1 MATKK
6 SKKASINHNTKA
18 GIGAGLAAAA
28 LAAAAGTYFLYGS
41 KEATKN
47 RKAVKSWMLKAKAE
61 VLEGIEKAQN
71 MTQKDYE
78 ALVKAVSGAYAGIEG
93 ISKTD
98 LTTFTKD
105 MKAQWDGMAKTATK
119 ATKAAS
125 KKSSA
130 KKSTK
135 KAVAK
140 KAATK
145 KVSKKA
151 TKKTAKKA

>member
-6 SKKASINHNTKA
+6 TSKKAEGISDSTKV

-41 KEATKN
+41 KNADKN
-47 RKAVKSWMLKAKAE
+47 RKTVKSWMLKAKAE

-71 MTQKDYE
+71 MTQKDYD

-98 LTTFTKD
+98 LASFTKD

-119 ATKAAS
+119 ATK
-125 KKSSA
+125 KP
-130 KKSTK
+130 
-135 KAVAK
+135 AK
-140 KAATK
+140 KAPAKKATAK
-145 KVSKKA
+145 KVTAKKA
-151 TKKTAKKA
+151 TKKKD